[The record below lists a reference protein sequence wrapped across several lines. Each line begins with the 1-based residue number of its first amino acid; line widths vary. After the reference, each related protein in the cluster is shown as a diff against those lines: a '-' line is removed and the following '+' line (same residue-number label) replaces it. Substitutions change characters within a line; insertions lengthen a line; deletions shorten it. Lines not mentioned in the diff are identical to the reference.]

1 MSKRNNIFRQ
11 LADLHKLRI
20 TLSVTLTALAGYT
33 LAAGTIDRG
42 IVPTL
47 IGIFILSSG
56 SAALN
61 QFQERNLD
69 TRMKRTR
76 NRPLPS
82 GSFKPSVVFVL
93 ILLEVLIGSLILYFS
108 GGFVV
113 AFLGILALVW
123 YNFIYTPIKKIT
135 PFAVIPG
142 SVTGAIPPM
151 IGWVVGGSSLIDPKL
166 FVLAFFFFISQVPHF
181 WLLMLKYGKE
191 YEMAGLPTVNSV
203 LSDKQIKRVT
213 FVWIVATSVNIVLLV
228 LVGLFKTLFFKIVVL
243 AAAVWLVVV
252 FSKLLRKSEIDFNPF
267 QYFLK
272 LNYFILIIILSMIID
287 PLLR

>member
-1 MSKRNNIFRQ
+1 MSKKNNIFRQ

-20 TLSVTLTALAGYT
+20 TLSVTLTTLAGYA
-33 LAAGTIDRG
+33 LAAGTIDRN
-42 IVPTL
+42 IVLPL
-47 IGIFILSSG
+47 IGVFILSSG

-69 TRMKRTR
+69 TLMKRTR

-82 GSFKPSVVFVL
+82 GSIKPSVVFIL
-93 ILLEVLIGSLILYFS
+93 ILLEVLIGSFLLYIS

-113 AFLGILALVW
+113 VFLGILALIW

-191 YEMAGLPTVNSV
+191 YETAGLPTVNSV

-213 FVWIVATSVNIVLLV
+213 FVWIVATSLNVVLLV
-228 LVGLFKTLFFKIVVL
+228 FVGLFKTLFFKIVVL
-243 AAAVWLVVV
+243 VAAVWLIVI
-252 FSKLLRKSEIDFNPF
+252 FSKLLRKSENDFSPF
-267 QYFLK
+267 RYFLR
-272 LNYFILIIILSMIID
+272 LNYIVLVIILSMIID
-287 PLLR
+287 PLL